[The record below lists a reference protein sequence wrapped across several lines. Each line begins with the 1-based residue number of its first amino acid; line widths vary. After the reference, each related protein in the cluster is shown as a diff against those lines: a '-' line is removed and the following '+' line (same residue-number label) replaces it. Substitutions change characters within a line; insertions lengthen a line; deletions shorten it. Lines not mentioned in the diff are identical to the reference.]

1 MGSEVKE
8 LAQSK
13 SANFNIPFL
22 LRMNLH
28 TKIIRMLQAQLKGK
42 TALSFAPLLG

>member
-13 SANFNIPFL
+13 SANFNIPFQ

-28 TKIIRMLQAQLKGK
+28 TKIIRMLQAVKRED
-42 TALSFAPLLG
+42 SPLLPC